1 MNGRRD
7 VPHSGAAH
15 TPVPRLLL
23 ITSDWPPPGK
33 SVRLRAELLQAAG
46 MKVDV
51 FAHRGRNPFNYI
63 AAWAALRPRLHPG
76 RYDVVHAQNAA
87 NVLLAVP
94 KRVPLVL
101 TLMASDPP
109 RLRTWL
115 LTRLAD
121 AVIVTS
127 EEMSGRVA
135 RRVPVHVIP
144 PDLDEMSRTTRLI
157 AIYRSVIRN

>member
-1 MNGRRD
+1 
-7 VPHSGAAH
+7 VTLQALA
-15 TPVPRLLL
+15 PRLLL

-46 MKVDV
+46 VQVEV
-51 FAHRGRNPFNYI
+51 FAHRGSNPFNYL
-63 AAWAALRPRLHPG
+63 AAWTALRPRLHRG
-76 RYDVVHAQNAA
+76 RYDVVHAHNAA

-94 KRVPLVL
+94 KRVPVVL
-101 TLMASDPP
+101 TLVASDRP

-115 LTRLAD
+115 LSRLAD

-127 EEMSGRVA
+127 EEMSGRVP

-144 PDLDEMSRTTRLI
+144 ADLDEMSHTTRLV
-157 AIYRSVIRN
+157 AVYRSVIRN